1 MSELDFEIAK
11 GDNRSDLE
19 ALEGEDRWRGRH
31 HSHERLISRYR
42 VRGAGHRRMGRR
54 SRGVRERGGEK

>member
-1 MSELDFEIAK
+1 MINVELDFEIAK

-31 HSHERLISRYR
+31 HSHERLVSRYR

-54 SRGVRERGGEK
+54 S